1 MFTQWFLLDEKLRF
15 LISACFVMALR
26 FLMFAGLGFIYST
39 AHYQIILAITWLFS
53 SFFAFLIYKH
63 FVFTAIGNHLHQ
75 YLKSLIIWSGS
86 YIVNVFILMIMIE
99 KFKISPYLSQGFA
112 ISFLLIT
119 NYLLFKHFA
128 FKNPDIV

>member
-1 MFTQWFLLDEKLRF
+1 MFKQCFLMNEKLRF
-15 LISACFVMALR
+15 LISACFVMSLR
-26 FLMFAGLGFIYST
+26 FLIFAGLVFIYST
-39 AHYQIILAITWLFS
+39 THYQIILAITWLFS

-99 KFKISPYLSQGFA
+99 KFNISPYLSQGIS
-112 ISFLLIT
+112 ISFLLTT

-128 FKNPDIV
+128 FKNPNAI